1 MSNIDPALLREVD
14 LVITLGREA
23 RVEVP
28 PGTRLENWDTD
39 EPSER
44 GIEGIER
51 MRLVRD
57 DIATRVQRLAEQLNR
72 TVPQPEK
79 EIR

>member
-1 MSNIDPALLREVD
+1 
-14 LVITLGREA
+14 
-23 RVEVP
+23 
-28 PGTRLENWDTD
+28 
-39 EPSER
+39 
-44 GIEGIER
+44 
-51 MRLVRD
+51 LVRD